1 VTAPITKTQRWLD
14 LIALLIGRRVPVTV
28 EEIME
33 QMPAY
38 AVPDDADQK
47 ARDSAR
53 RKFERDKDELRAAG
67 IPIESARYSINF
79 GGEVVEGYRIGRKDF
94 YLPYLRLIGREGG
107 GAEAGRADPPMY
119 RSLPRVELAASEAA
133 PAFDALRRVADLPGF
148 PFQEAARS
156 ALRKLAFDLE
166 DDGEGAPVIWVGR
179 PGVEEVLAKLRVIS
193 DALLARKRVGFTYAG
208 IRRGAATSRRVAP
221 FGLFYT
227 RDWYLVGHDE
237 TRSAIRV
244 FRVGRMTEIEPDTA
258 RPKTRDFE
266 VPADFRIGAYLD
278 RAAWELGEQTDS
290 VEVELLFHF
299 PRSIVAS
306 RNGEGEMVE
315 QRPDG
320 SSVRRFSVSQPDPFV
335 RWVLGLQGEAE
346 ILRPAYLR
354 EELAE
359 TAREVVKIHRRRKGM
374 HG

>member
-14 LIALLIGRRVPVTV
+14 LVTLLIGRRVPMTV

-38 AVPDDADQK
+38 ALTDAADQK

-53 RKFERDKDELRAAG
+53 RKFERDKDELRVAG
-67 IPIESARYSINF
+67 IPIESVRYSINF
-79 GGEVVEGYRIGRKDF
+79 GAEVVEGYRIERKDF
-94 YLPYLRLIGREGG
+94 YLPYLRLVGGEG
-107 GAEAGRADPPMY
+107 AAAAKRTDPAMY
-119 RSLPRVELAASEAA
+119 RSLPRVDLAASEAA

-148 PFQEAARS
+148 PFQDAARS
-156 ALRKLAFDLE
+156 ALRKLAFDLG
-166 DDGEGAPVIWVGR
+166 DDGGGDAPVIWVER
-179 PGVEEVLAKLRVIS
+179 PGVEEVLANLRVIS
-193 DALLARKRVGFTYAG
+193 DALLARKRLDFTYAG
-208 IRRGAATSRRVAP
+208 IQRGAATSRRVAP

-244 FRVGRMTEIEPDTA
+244 FRVGRMAEIEPETA
-258 RPKTRDFE
+258 KPKTPDFE
-266 VPADFRIGAYLD
+266 VPADFRIESYLS
-278 RAAWELGEQTDS
+278 REAWELGEQADTVS
-290 VEVELLFHF
+290 VDLLFHF
-299 PRSIVAS
+299 PRSVMAG

-320 SSVRRFSVSQPDPFV
+320 STVRRFEVSQPDPFL
-335 RWVLGLQGEAE
+335 RWVLGMQGEAE
-346 ILRPAYLR
+346 IVSPADLRK
-354 EELAE
+354 ELADA
-359 TAREVVKIHRRRKGM
+359 AREVVKVHRRRKKM